1 MSVWLKDLHSNWPSW
16 LAVAL
21 TCFISGMGF
30 SLAVALI
37 NATGDDTTSL
47 GGTILGLAI
56 CSNILVI
63 FSQMKLIIDEH
74 IHIYRSWRMVGMPNW
89 LIFVLV
95 LGQIAAVSTCG
106 AVPGAFCATFLTDF
120 ALDAFHRDNIRVDS
134 ISVTMGGVV
143 LASAV
148 CVLAAVLGGFLS
160 LRRIY
165 RSGTP
170 RWAAAKCA
178 LAFILG
184 AGILFA
190 CTLIDDPTDAM
201 SACLG
206 LIPLFAFVIPWMLPL
221 LMQWTRPLGIA
232 GANVRV
238 RSNFTAPHIMPW
250 ILFGGLIIAV
260 GSGLRAM
267 LSMEEEFTMSPW
279 QVFVVVLGPTI
290 APSVMAAFTTSL
302 LMRKRIAHD
311 AGALTLA
318 GAARNS
324 IFRVQIGE
332 AFALTAT
339 TTGLLSALTLFIVL
353 LMNHEMTGEY
363 ALTGFWWQALLVQAC
378 VMFIGLSGFKCGL
391 ATNFRDTT
399 AHFRP

>member
-37 NATGDDTTSL
+37 NATGDDATSL

-95 LGQIAAVSTCG
+95 LGQIVAVSACG
-106 AVPGAFCATFLTDF
+106 AIPGAFCATFLTDF
-120 ALDAFHRDNIRVDS
+120 ALDAFHRDNIRVDG
-134 ISVTMGGVV
+134 ISVTMGGIV

-206 LIPLFAFVIPWMLPL
+206 LILLFAFLIPWMLPL

-250 ILFGGLIIAV
+250 IFPV
-260 GSGLRAM
+260 
-267 LSMEEEFTMSPW
+267 
-279 QVFVVVLGPTI
+279 
-290 APSVMAAFTTSL
+290 
-302 LMRKRIAHD
+302 
-311 AGALTLA
+311 
-318 GAARNS
+318 
-324 IFRVQIGE
+324 
-332 AFALTAT
+332 
-339 TTGLLSALTLFIVL
+339 
-353 LMNHEMTGEY
+353 
-363 ALTGFWWQALLVQAC
+363 
-378 VMFIGLSGFKCGL
+378 
-391 ATNFRDTT
+391 
-399 AHFRP
+399 